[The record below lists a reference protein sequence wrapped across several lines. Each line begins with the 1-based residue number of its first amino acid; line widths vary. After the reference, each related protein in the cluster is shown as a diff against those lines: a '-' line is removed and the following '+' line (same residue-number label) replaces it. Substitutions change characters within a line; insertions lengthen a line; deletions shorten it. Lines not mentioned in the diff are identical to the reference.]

1 MLLLLRLAA
10 RAHLLSAK
18 LQVAA
23 ILNVTHMR
31 VTSACESSAHI
42 LCMRVVVCVCMCKA
56 DVYTCVRVHS

>member
-31 VTSACESSAHI
+31 VTSACESFAHMHA
-42 LCMRVVVCVCMCKA
+42 CGCVCVCKA